1 MSIKKNVA
9 LLSVASNT
17 LLIAMKLVVGLMSGS
32 VSIVSEAIHSTMDLL
47 AAVIAFVSVRL
58 ADAPP
63 DADHPYGH
71 EKFENVSGVIEGAL
85 IVVAAVWIVIEAV
98 GKLFHPGP
106 IEAAGW
112 GMAVMFVSAAVNA
125 VVATILYRV
134 AKSEKSVALEAD
146 ALHLKADVYTSLGV
160 GVGLFAIWLTGWVV
174 LDSLVAIS
182 VAVFILRE
190 AFGLIS
196 RAFAPLIDSSLP
208 EEEIDLIRQALTRHA
223 DAFIDY
229 HNLRT
234 RQSGKVRHI
243 DLHLTLHRSSTL
255 EQAHA
260 LCDVIEQDIGA
271 VLDNANVLIH
281 PESCEPGCTCPHSSV
296 TA

>member
-98 GKLFHPGP
+98 GKLFHPGT

-112 GMAVMFVSAAVNA
+112 GLAAMFVSAAVNA
-125 VVATILYRV
+125 GVATILYRV
-134 AKSEKSVALEAD
+134 AKAEKSVALEAD
-146 ALHLKADVYTSLGV
+146 ALHL
-160 GVGLFAIWLTGWVV
+160 
-174 LDSLVAIS
+174 
-182 VAVFILRE
+182 
-190 AFGLIS
+190 
-196 RAFAPLIDSSLP
+196 
-208 EEEIDLIRQALTRHA
+208 
-223 DAFIDY
+223 
-229 HNLRT
+229 
-234 RQSGKVRHI
+234 
-243 DLHLTLHRSSTL
+243 
-255 EQAHA
+255 
-260 LCDVIEQDIGA
+260 
-271 VLDNANVLIH
+271 
-281 PESCEPGCTCPHSSV
+281 
-296 TA
+296 

>member
-9 LLSVASNT
+9 LLSVGSNT

-47 AAVIAFVSVRL
+47 AALIAFVSVRL

-98 GKLFHPGP
+98 GRLMHPGS
-106 IEAAGW
+106 IDAVGW
-112 GMAVMFVSAAVNA
+112 GMTVMFVSAAVNA
-125 VVATILYRV
+125 LVATVLYRV
-134 AKSEKSVALEAD
+134 AKAEKSVALEAD
-146 ALHLKADVYTSLGV
+146 ALHLKADVLTSLGV
-160 GVGLFAIWLTGWVV
+160 ALGLLAIWITGWAV
-174 LDSLVAIS
+174 LDSLVAIGVS
-182 VAVFILRE
+182 VFILRE

-208 EEEIDLIRQALTRHA
+208 DAEIDLIRQALARHA

-229 HNLRT
+229 HDLRT

-243 DLHLTLHRSSTL
+243 DLHLTLHRRISL
-255 EQAHA
+255 EQTHA
-260 LCDVIEQDIGA
+260 LCDAIEQDIAGA
-271 VLDNANVLIH
+271 LDHSQILIH
-281 PESCEPGCTCPHSSV
+281 PESCDPACVCPLQK
-296 TA
+296 AG